1 MGKVNRKIIKID
13 EDKCDGCGQCLPGC
27 PEGALQVVDGKVRLV
42 KESYC
47 DGLGACL
54 GHCPTGALQV
64 IERPAEEYDAL
75 AVLEHLEKQSPEL
88 AEKHRRHLREHGMEE
103 PAGTREEAG
112 TGCSS
117 TRVMSLDTGQGST
130 GAVPAGDFAG
140 LGQWPIKLYLIPPTA
155 EFLKNAHL
163 VFVADCAPFARG
175 NMHNDLLKG
184 KAVAAGC
191 PKFDDIAAYEEKIDQ
206 ILESVNIKS
215 ITVVYMEIPCCKGF
229 VRLVADAVERSGQDI
244 PVEVIQIGVQGEII
258 SVETVTPA

>member
-13 EDKCDGCGQCLPGC
+13 EDKCTGCGQCLPGC
-27 PEGALQVVDGKVRLV
+27 PEGALQLVDGKVRLV

-64 IERPAEEYDAL
+64 IERTAEEYDAR
-75 AVLEHLEKQSPEL
+75 AVLEHLEKLSPEL
-88 AEKHRRHLREHGMEE
+88 AEKHRRHLREHGLEE
-103 PAGTREEAG
+103 PAAAREKAG

-117 TRVMSLDTGQGST
+117 GLVTSRDST
-130 GAVPAGDFAG
+130 GTGPAGDFAG
-140 LGQWPIKLYLIPPTA
+140 LGQWPIKLYLIPPTV

-163 VFVADCAPFARG
+163 AFVADCAPFARG

-191 PKFDDIAAYEEKIDQ
+191 PKFDDIAVYEEKIDQ

-215 ITVVYMEIPCCKGF
+215 ITVVHMEIPCCKGF
-229 VRLVADAVERSGQDI
+229 VRLVADAVRRSGQDI
-244 PVEVIQIGVQGEII
+244 PVKVVQIGVNGEILAG
-258 SVETVTPA
+258 ETVAVY